1 MNELQ
6 ACGCTVTADIE
17 AAELFD
23 PYELYITNQSMK
35 KKLRNKTNNVLY
47 PMHSMED
54 LLEISET
61 MTVIDLADGG
71 TFIADSDNIS
81 DEHLPLV
88 ISFFSTLAMFSKQV
102 KGDKAVD
109 KDFNRGIGRIQ
120 KKHSPRESHQI

>member
-1 MNELQ
+1 VINARMENFNTHVESYTSIP
-6 ACGCTVTADIE
+6 A
-17 AAELFD
+17 
-23 PYELYITNQSMK
+23 YISAFA
-35 KKLRNKTNNVLY
+35 
-47 PMHSMED
+47 SMED

-61 MTVIDLADGG
+61 ITVIDLADGG